1 MENLKT
7 LLLNSGLIVVAIV
20 GVIIIYGLLLGFQED
35 ISRKNLFSS
44 LGYFGI
50 IITAPGVIIHELSH
64 YIMCKIFRYRV
75 TEVKLFR
82 PIAGKVDGVL
92 GYVRHSHNP
101 RNSIQNAGMFFIG
114 TAPILGGAVSL
125 WLALRFLLPD
135 TFTTLMS
142 YVNQTPSFMSVG
154 LKEFIISQI
163 SAIWYI
169 IQLIFNS
176 IDINN
181 INFWIFL
188 YLAISIASHIG
199 LSGADLNGS
208 IHGLISLFV
217 MVFVVGFV
225 LSIFGINMIDYLNK
239 ISVYNLLLS
248 VMLNVALALA
258 LIHLIIS
265 YVIKFIFGFLR

>member
-1 MENLKT
+1 METLKT
-7 LLLNSGLIVVAIV
+7 LFLNSALIVAAIV
-20 GVIIIYGLLLGFQED
+20 GVIVIYGLLLGFQED

-50 IITAPGVIIHELSH
+50 IITAPGVVIHELSH

-114 TAPILGGAVSL
+114 TAPILGGAISL

-135 TFTTLMS
+135 TFVSLMS
-142 YVNQTPSFMSVG
+142 YVNQTPSIMSVG
-154 LKEFIISQI
+154 LKEFITSQI
-163 SAIWYI
+163 NSIWYI
-169 IQLIFNS
+169 IQLMFNS
-176 IDINN
+176 IDVHN
-181 INFWIFL
+181 IKFWIFL

-208 IHGLISLFV
+208 IQGLVSLFI
-217 MVFVVGFV
+217 MTFIVGFV
-225 LSIFGINMIDYLNK
+225 LAIFGIDMISYINNLS
-239 ISVYNLLLS
+239 IYNLMLS
-248 VMLNVALALA
+248 IMLNVALALA

>member
-163 SAIWYI
+163 NAIWYI

>member
-163 SAIWYI
+163 NAIWYI

-225 LSIFGINMIDYLNK
+225 LSIFGINMIDYVNK